1 MRESLRKNKKGILIM
16 LCSAVCACIGQL
28 LWKISADVGVWM
40 AFGGFVFYGM
50 GALFML
56 IAYKFG
62 KVSVLQPM
70 LSVNYVLS
78 LILGAAILKETVTTS
93 KIAGIFLIMIGV
105 ICIGGGDRD
114 D

>member
-1 MRESLRKNKKGILIM
+1 
-16 LCSAVCACIGQL
+16 
-28 LWKISADVGVWM
+28 M
-40 AFGGFVFYGM
+40 AFGGFIFYGM

-93 KIAGIFLIMIGV
+93 KIAGIFLIIIGV